1 MAHVIRRW
9 MLLWGAVAVVAG
21 LLFGPSSTGAAE
33 AAPATPAVDIVAGAW
48 QHHKVTFSYYGITSL
63 YTCDGLEG
71 HVRQILL
78 HLGARKDVKVYA
90 SGCPGPFN
98 APSRSAWVDA
108 DFYTLAPAAD
118 ADESDTVKAH
128 WTPLEVTA
136 RRPNFMGE
144 GDCELIQG
152 MKDLITKNFSL
163 RAIEYRTNCVP
174 HELWMDSY
182 AVKGQALTAVPLK
195 SNAVKG

>member
-1 MAHVIRRW
+1 
-9 MLLWGAVAVVAG
+9 MLVCGAVLGG
-21 LLFGPSSTGAAE
+21 LSCGPSSSSAADATT
-33 AAPATPAVDIVAGAW
+33 AAPSSDIVTGAW
-48 QHHKVTFSYYGITSL
+48 QQHKVTFSYYGITSL
-63 YTCDGLEG
+63 FTCDGLED

-78 HLGARKDVKVYA
+78 HLGARGDAKVRA

-98 APSRSAWVDA
+98 APSHTAWVDA

-118 ADESDTVKAH
+118 TVGSDAVKAR

-136 RRPNFMGE
+136 RRPGFMGE

-163 RAIEYRTNCVP
+163 RDVEYRTNCVP
-174 HELWMDSY
+174 HELWTDSY
-182 AVKGQALTAVPLK
+182 AVKGQTLRAVPLK
-195 SNAVKG
+195 SSAMKG

>member
-1 MAHVIRRW
+1 MPHVIQRR
-9 MLLWGAVAVVAG
+9 MLFWGAVAVLGG
-21 LLFGPSSTGAAE
+21 LSFGSPSSGAAE
-33 AAPATPAVDIVAGAW
+33 ATAATPPVDVVTGAW

-78 HLGARKDVKVYA
+78 HLGARRDVKVYA

-108 DFYTLAPAAD
+108 GFYTLRPAAD
-118 ADESDTVKAH
+118 ADASDTVKAR

-136 RRPNFMGE
+136 RRPYFMGE

-152 MKDLITKNFSL
+152 MKDLITKNFS
-163 RAIEYRTNCVP
+163 
-174 HELWMDSY
+174 
-182 AVKGQALTAVPLK
+182 
-195 SNAVKG
+195 